1 MHEKGYPLGVAM
13 VAGAGALW
21 SLIGIVIKH
30 LDAMDGWQ
38 VLFWRSAGL
47 IPVIA
52 LFVLWR
58 GGRLFGSIG
67 MTGVIGALGLI
78 AAFGGGIFALQTLP
92 VANAVFLFSAAP
104 FLTALIGRIVL
115 GEKVRAVTWGA
126 IAIAGL
132 GIWVMIGGSA
142 RSEGA
147 LFGHL
152 AAISS
157 ALGFSIFTVALRAG
171 RRTEMLPTVILG
183 AIFSMIVAA
192 IVLTSQGQPVMAAP
206 ADIAIAAA
214 MGAVLLA
221 FGMTLY
227 TTGSRVVPAG
237 ELALLSQV
245 EVMLAPVWGYLI
257 LSETPA
263 PTTLQGGALIL
274 FAVLLNAITGAR
286 ARAMQQA

>member
-1 MHEKGYPLGVAM
+1 M

-21 SLIGIVIKH
+21 SLIGIVIKQ

-38 VLFWRSAGL
+38 VLFWRSGGM

-58 GGRLFGSIG
+58 GGRLLGSIG
-67 MTGVIGALGLI
+67 LTGVIGALGLI

-92 VANAVFLFSAAP
+92 LANAVFLFSAAP

-115 GEKVRAVTWGA
+115 GEKVRAITWGA

-142 RSEGA
+142 RGEGA

-157 ALGFSIFTVALRAG
+157 ALGFSVFTVALRAG
-171 RRTEMLPTVILG
+171 RGTEMLPTVILG
-183 AIFSMIVAA
+183 AIFSMIVSAV
-192 IVLTSQGQPVMAAP
+192 VLTSQGQPVMAAP

-221 FGMTLY
+221 LGMTLY

-257 LSETPA
+257 LSEMPA
-263 PTTLQGGALIL
+263 PATLQGGALIL
-274 FAVLLNAITGAR
+274 AAVLLNAITGAR
-286 ARAMQQA
+286 ARATQQA